1 MQPHGLRG
9 WRRSCPARTG
19 PSRPTTAF
27 LGASN
32 RGRLVIRYNPP
43 MKIHRLFPLAILV
56 LALAAVSPA
65 KTVVQLKDAQGKPVG
80 TATLWE
86 SAAGIGMELNLEN
99 LPPGEH
105 AIHFHQ
111 NAKCD
116 APDFKSAG
124 PHFNPDAKKHG
135 LENPEGH
142 HAGDNPNFTVGAD
155 GKTHFTIEDKDV
167 TLGSDSHSLFS
178 SGGTALVIHAKADDQ
193 KTDPAGNAGDRIAC
207 GTITK

>member
-1 MQPHGLRG
+1 MKT
-9 WRRSCPARTG
+9 AR
-19 PSRPTTAF
+19 
-27 LGASN
+27 L
-32 RGRLVIRYNPP
+32 L
-43 MKIHRLFPLAILV
+43 PLALLIVAIASASSSKIL
-56 LALAAVSPA
+56 
-65 KTVVQLKDAQGKPVG
+65 VQLKDAQGKVVG
-80 TATLWE
+80 SAILWE
-86 SAAGIGMELNLEN
+86 SSPGIGMELNLEN

-124 PHFNPDAKKHG
+124 GHFNPDGKKHG

-155 GKTHFTIEDKDV
+155 GKAHFKLENKDV

-178 SGGTALVIHAKADDQ
+178 NGGTAIVVHAKPDDQ

-207 GTITK
+207 GVITK

>member
-1 MQPHGLRG
+1 MK
-9 WRRSCPARTG
+9 
-19 PSRPTTAF
+19 TTYF
-27 LGASN
+27 
-32 RGRLVIRYNPP
+32 
-43 MKIHRLFPLAILV
+43 FQ
-56 LALAAVSPA
+56 LALLVVALASTSSA
-65 KTVVQLKDAQGKPVG
+65 KTKVELKDAQGKVVG
-80 TATLWE
+80 TAILTE
-86 SAAGIGMELNLEN
+86 STPGIKMAVKLEN

-124 PHFNPDAKKHG
+124 PHFNPDNKKHG

-155 GKTHFTIEDKDV
+155 GKAQFTWQDKDV
-167 TLGSDSHSLFS
+167 NLGSDSHSLLS
-178 SGGTALVIHAKADDQ
+178 NGGTALIVHAKADDQ

-207 GTITK
+207 GVITK